1 MRYTIIT
8 CSGISNT
15 GKLTTQCGVALLQR
29 SGGEIEACI
38 PATTERELLDDALP
52 DTEKIL
58 VLDGCS
64 DCCALKKL
72 HQCHKEPDI
81 HIIATDCG
89 IKKRG
94 MDDPQYK
101 EIEALTLT
109 VQKAIREK

>member
-38 PATTERELLDDALP
+38 PAITEREVLDDALM
-52 DTEKIL
+52 DAEKIL

-94 MDDPQYK
+94 MDDPQYR

-109 VQKAIREK
+109 VLKAIRRE